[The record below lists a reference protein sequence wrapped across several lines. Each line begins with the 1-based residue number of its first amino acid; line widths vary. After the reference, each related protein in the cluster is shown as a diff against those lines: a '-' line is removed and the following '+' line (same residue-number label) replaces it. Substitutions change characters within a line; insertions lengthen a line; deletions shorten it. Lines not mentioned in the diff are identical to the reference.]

1 MRKKLLIL
9 LLVMFA
15 NIGTMFAS
23 IQIDGIWYL
32 FSSNK
37 ATVTYQGST
46 YSSYPDEYSGDIVIP
61 ASVTYNN
68 VTYSVTSIGN
78 EAFRN
83 CATLTSV
90 TIPNSVTSIGKR
102 AFQYCTDL
110 TSITI
115 GNSVTSIGEE
125 AFYGCSGL
133 TSITIPNSVKSI
145 GDYAY
150 SGCSNASITIPNTV
164 TNIGDNALGS
174 VPNIVYY
181 GSLLGSPWGAKC
193 INGFVDGYFVYT
205 SALKT
210 TLMACCTSVQGDI
223 VIPNSVTRIG
233 ERAFYNCSGLTSVT
247 IPNSV
252 TNIGE
257 KAFYGCSSLTSP
269 IYNVHVFAHMPTSY
283 SGAYTI
289 PDGIESIAGNAFYG
303 CSSLT
308 SVTISNSVTS
318 IGSNV
323 FQGCSSLTSVT
334 IPNSVTSIGDYA
346 FSGCSSLNSVT
357 IPNSVN
363 SIGNQAFYGCSG
375 LTSITIPN
383 SVTSIGKNA
392 FSGCSNINT
401 IFYEGSIENWCTK
414 KWSSQIIAPTYSLYL
429 NGEEAQNVI
438 LPNTISSIPM
448 NVFEGCINLTSVTI
462 PNSVTSI
469 GDYAFSGCSSLNS
482 ISLPDS
488 LFSIGRYAFSEC
500 INLLEVSIPHTI
512 ETIGSNAFD
521 CVTRV
526 VSNNENYRTY
536 IRATPQ
542 GNLSGKGYL
551 LVQASVNA
559 SYQEDNEL
567 LDEFGVWGYKF
578 GRDGSHITISF
589 PCNNTFKAGDII
601 NIYTTKNSDIGNSMY
616 LYSDSQGQDLLA
628 IIPHNE
634 NAGLHSITLGEEADG
649 LNTISLY
656 RKKNS
661 IYDMNPYVAYMEVVR
676 AKSFHYNVECNN
688 EEGAV
693 SSSGVSDYMEK
704 LEISAMPNYGYQFT
718 QWSDGNTN
726 NPRFIELM
734 QDTTFTA
741 EFAKNTY
748 TITTISSNPEWGA
761 TSSDTSAFYLD
772 TIVIVA
778 TPNKGY
784 LFTQWSD
791 GNTNNPR
798 FIELTQDTTFT
809 AEFAAIPCEKYS
821 FNSDTTIFACEGEY
835 ISWRRYEHIPTDV
848 PGIYY
853 YNDSLYTIRG
863 CDSVLSLTLA
873 VGSPSYMIYYDT
885 ITEGYNFYPIGIVT
899 ESGIYRD
906 TLRTMFGCDSIQEWH
921 IHVLPAL
928 SGKCGDE
935 AYWDLDTISGVLMIS
950 GNGAMY
956 DYKSTTLPWRKYAQY
971 ITSAQVQEGITHL
984 SAYAFENIRTLL
996 NVHLP
1001 STLETMGN
1009 MSFYCAT
1016 NIGMIICDAIIPPT
1030 GGTFKGVNKDAVIYV
1045 PCGTRGA
1052 YTDSNNWGWYFPNIE
1067 DGSYEFIEDTLI
1079 CYGADLNWRG
1089 QYHLPYYSDTVI
1101 YHNDNSTL
1109 YKFGGGQAMFM
1120 DSLKTMQGCDSVY
1133 VLNAYIAP
1141 HYYEIIYD
1149 TINEGESHW
1158 AVRGNILSDTVHYN
1172 YYSTIL
1178 GCDSVQEWHIHVK
1191 PAPRYTISVAANSSK
1206 YGSVEGAGIYK
1217 RDTTIT
1223 LTAIPNKGYQFNE
1236 WSDGNTDNPRQITIT
1251 QDSTF
1256 TAIFG
1261 NKMCSW
1267 LAESNDLEMGAVV
1280 TSFNNEYY
1288 QYGTQITVEASP
1300 NSGYKFVKW
1309 NDGKKFNPYK
1319 FGLLEDKYL
1328 LAIFMEEEGEQ
1339 DTTTVQP
1346 SSTSATFTWPFIVGG
1361 FSYSLTIYLDVAC
1374 TIPFC
1379 TITFNQY
1386 GQLIGISFGNRAP
1399 RRSMEQEDGFT
1410 YTVSG
1415 LDANTEYYFKM
1426 ETMDEDNK
1434 LINTDEGAFRTTNDA
1449 TGIENQHNTVIE
1461 HRKVMINGQI
1471 YILRGDKTYTL
1482 QGQEV
1487 K

>member
-1 MRKKLLIL
+1 MRPTQIKGFIMRKKLLIL

-15 NIGTMFAS
+15 SIGTMFAS
-23 IQIDGIWYL
+23 TQIDGIWYL

-125 AFYGCSGL
+125 AFFGCSSL
-133 TSITIPNSVKSI
+133 TSVTIPNSVTSI
-145 GDYAY
+145 GDYAF
-150 SGCSNASITIPNTV
+150 
-164 TNIGDNALGS
+164 GD
-174 VPNIVYY
+174 VPNIIYY
-181 GSLLGSPWGAKC
+181 GSLLGSPWGARC

-233 ERAFYNCSGLTSVT
+233 ERAFSGCSGLTSVT

-252 TNIGE
+252 TSIGNY
-257 KAFYGCSSLTSP
+257 AFSGCSSLTSVTIPNSVTSIGSSVFQGCSSLTSP
-269 IYNVHVFAHMPTSY
+269 IYNVHVFAYMPTSY

-308 SVTISNSVTS
+308 SVTIPNSVTS
-318 IGSNV
+318 IGSSV

-346 FSGCSSLNSVT
+346 FSGCRSLISVT

-363 SIGNQAFYGCSG
+363 SIGNQAFEYCSG

-383 SVTSIGKNA
+383 SVTSIGKKA

-401 IFYEGSIENWCTK
+401 IFYEGSIEYWCTK
-414 KWSSQIIAPTYSLYL
+414 QWSSQIIAPTYSLYL

-469 GDYAFSGCSSLNS
+469 EDYAFSGCSSLNS
-482 ISLPDS
+482 VSLPDS

-500 INLLEVSIPHTI
+500 VNLLEIRIPHTI
-512 ETIGSNAFD
+512 ETIGDNAFD
-521 CVTRV
+521 CVTKV
-526 VSNNENYRTY
+526 VSNNENYRTH

-542 GNLSGKGYL
+542 GDLSGKGYL

-567 LDEFGVWGYKF
+567 LDEFGVYGYKF

-634 NAGLHSITLGEEADG
+634 NAGLHSITLGEEAEG

-661 IYDMNPYVAYMEVVR
+661 TYDMNPYVAYMEVVR

-693 SSSGVSDYMEK
+693 SSSGVAEYMEK

-726 NPRFIELM
+726 NPRFIELT

-748 TITTISSNPEWGA
+748 TITTISSDPEWGA

-772 TIVIVA
+772 TVVIVA

-791 GNTNNPR
+791 GNTDNPR

-809 AEFAAIPCEKYS
+809 AEFAKNTYTITTISSDPEWGATS
-821 FNSDTTIFACEGEY
+821 SDTSAFYLDTVVIVATPNKGYLFTQWSDGN
-835 ISWRRYEHIPTDV
+835 TDN
-848 PGIYY
+848 PRFIE
-853 YNDSLYTIRG
+853 
-863 CDSVLSLTLA
+863 LTQDTTFTA
-873 VGSPSYMIYYDT
+873 EFSP
-885 ITEGYNFYPIGIVT
+885 VT
-899 ESGIYRD
+899 
-906 TLRTMFGCDSIQEWH
+906 
-921 IHVLPAL
+921 

-950 GNGAMY
+950 GYGPMY
-956 DYKSTTLPWRKYAQY
+956 DYKSTSLPWRKYAQY
-971 ITSAQVQEGITHL
+971 ISSAQVQEGITHL

-1030 GGTFKGVNKDAVIYV
+1030 GGTFKGVNSDAVIYV
-1045 PCGTRGA
+1045 PCGTKGA

-1101 YHNDNSTL
+1101 YYNGNSTL

-1191 PAPRYTISVAANSSK
+1191 PAPRYTISAAANSSK
-1206 YGSVEGAGIYK
+1206 YGSVEGAGTYK

-1223 LTAIPNKGYQFNE
+1223 ITAIPNKGYQFNQ
-1236 WSDGNTDNPRQITIT
+1236 WSDGNTDNPRQVTVT

-1261 NKMCSW
+1261 VKMCSW
-1267 LAESNDLEMGAVV
+1267 LVESNDLEMGAVI
-1280 TSFNNEYY
+1280 TNFNDAYY

-1319 FGLLEDKYL
+1319 FSILDDKYL
-1328 LAIFMEEEGEQ
+1328 LAIFMEETEEQ
-1339 DTTTVQP
+1339 DTTTVSP
-1346 SSTSATFTWPFIVGG
+1346 TSTTATFTWPFIIGG
-1361 FSYSLTIYLDVAC
+1361 FSYSLTIYLDIAC

-1386 GQLIGISFGNRAP
+1386 GQLIGITFGNRAP
-1399 RRSMEQEDGFT
+1399 RRTMEQEDGFT